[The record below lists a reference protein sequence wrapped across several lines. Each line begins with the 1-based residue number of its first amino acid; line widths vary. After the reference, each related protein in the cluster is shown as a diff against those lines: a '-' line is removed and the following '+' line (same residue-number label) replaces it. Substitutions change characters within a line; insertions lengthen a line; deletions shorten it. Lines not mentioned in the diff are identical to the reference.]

1 MIRKL
6 QTMGWLAALLCCTL
20 LWTAPA
26 MAEDYDLWIAGK
38 QVSSANCSNISAGNG
53 FPGVKVAPSGEC
65 KYDPNASEGP
75 TLTMKDVT
83 IDVTSMKNA
92 IHNKIDG
99 LTILL
104 SGTNLLKAKDEG
116 LYTDKVVSLEGDGSL
131 TIEAEKAVYIANA
144 TCFVENIAL
153 TASGKELGITGDGD
167 AALNLTNATVK
178 ATGAKAAISQLT
190 SFSPEGCAIKTPELG
205 SFSGGQIVDAK
216 GSVAKEVEI
225 VPARVYE
232 LLIADTQVTEFNY
245 KKLSGIKG
253 VKLTKEG
260 GILQYDP
267 TENTLT
273 MKDVTVTTDET
284 SAISNDIENLTIVV
298 SGTNELKSTQEA
310 GLLCGKSTKIEG
322 SGELTIVSTD
332 GEVGLYLDGG
342 VQLTVSDITLNV
354 TGHIAIGNER
364 PTSGISVT
372 LNNAKV
378 IAKGGED
385 GAAFVSVPTLTTNG
399 CDILIP
405 EGGKFED
412 GHVIDK
418 DKKVAKEVTIAS
430 LVTGVTVDS
439 KAELAMGATQQL
451 TIAVQPHNALNN
463 KYTCKSSNE
472 EVATVSETGLV
483 TPVSLGTTTITVT
496 TDEGGKTATCEV
508 TVAGVKS
515 VAITKSKTPLTV
527 GEKSTFEAT
536 VKVVGTVEKKVKWST
551 SNDKVA
557 QVNET
562 SGEVTGV
569 SAGTAKIVA
578 TSTADATKTAEVAVT
593 VETPASVEDSVF
605 DAVVVTPNPFNEQI
619 RILNRNLRGKYSLT
633 NIHGVAVTSGALEDA
648 ETHINT
654 TALPTGV
661 YLLHLTTENG
671 AEKTFTVVKNQL

>member
-1 MIRKL
+1 
-6 QTMGWLAALLCCTL
+6 
-20 LWTAPA
+20 

-38 QVSSANCSNISAGNG
+38 QVSSANCSNISEGNG

-83 IDVTSMKNA
+83 IDVTSLKDA
-92 IHNKIDG
+92 ILNKIDY
-99 LTILL
+99 LTIQL

-116 LYTDKVVSLEGDGSL
+116 LYSDKGIFLVGEGTL
-131 TIEAEKAVYIANA
+131 TIEAETAI
-144 TCFVENIAL
+144 FVNTSEKLWIENIAL
-153 TASGKELGITGDGD
+153 VASGTKIGITSNG
-167 AALNLTNATVK
+167 LLFLKNANVK
-178 ATGAKAAISQLT
+178 ATSGGAAINKLSGFET
-190 SFSPEGCAIKTPELG
+190 EGCAIKTPELG

-232 LLIADTQVTEFNY
+232 LLIAGTQVTEFNY

-253 VKLTKEG
+253 VTVAQEG
-260 GILQYDP
+260 GVFQYDP
-267 TENTLT
+267 TKNTLT
-273 MKDVTVTTDET
+273 MKDVTVTTDAS
-284 SAISNDIENLTIVV
+284 SAIENNSENLTIVV
-298 SGTNELKSTQEA
+298 SGTNELKSTQGA

-332 GEVGLYLDGG
+332 GEVGLYLNGG
-342 VQLTVSDITLNV
+342 AQLTVSDITLNV

-364 PTSGISVT
+364 PTSKMSVT

-378 IAKGGED
+378 IAKGV
-385 GAAFVSVPTLTTNG
+385 GAAFAHVPTLTTNG
-399 CDILIP
+399 CSILIP
-405 EGGKFED
+405 EGGKFKD
-412 GHVIDK
+412 GQVIDK
-418 DKKVAKEVTIAS
+418 DKKVSKEVTIAS

-439 KAELAMGATQQL
+439 KVELAMGGTQQL
-451 TIAVQPHNALNN
+451 SIEVQPHNALNK
-463 KYTCKSSNE
+463 KYTCKSDNDA
-472 EVATVSETGLV
+472 VATVDNNGLV
-483 TPVSLGTTTITVT
+483 TAKGVGTAKITVT

-508 TVAGVKS
+508 TVVGVKS

-536 VKVVGTVEKKVKWST
+536 VEVVGTVEKTVKWST

-578 TSTADATKTAEVAVT
+578 TSTADATKKTEVAVT
-593 VETPASVEDSVF
+593 VEAPAFVEDSIF

-654 TALPTGV
+654 TALPSGV

>member
-1 MIRKL
+1 
-6 QTMGWLAALLCCTL
+6 MGWLAALLCCTL

-38 QVSSANCSNISAGNG
+38 QVSSANCSNISEGNG

-83 IDVTSMKNA
+83 IDVTSLKNA
-92 IHNKIDG
+92 ILNKLDG
-99 LTILL
+99 LTIKL
-104 SGTNLLKAKDEG
+104 SGTNILKAKDEG

-190 SFSPEGCAIKTPELG
+190 SFSPEGCAIKTPEMG
-205 SFSGGQIVDAK
+205 RFSEGKIVDAK
-216 GSVAKEVEI
+216 DKVATEVEI
-225 VPARVYE
+225 KPAKLYG
-232 LLIADTQVTEFNY
+232 LYIAGTKLTEFNY
-245 KKLSGIKG
+245 AHLSKIKG
-253 VKLTKEG
+253 VRVAQEG
-260 GILQYDP
+260 GVFQYDP
-267 TENTLT
+267 TKNTLT
-273 MKDVTVTTDET
+273 MKDVTVTTDAS
-284 SAISNDIENLTIVV
+284 SAINNNVENLTIMV
-298 SGTNELKSTQEA
+298 SGENELKSTQGA

-322 SGELTIVSTD
+322 SGELTIGSTD

-354 TGHIAIGNER
+354 TGPIAIGNER
-364 PTSGISVT
+364 PTSEMSVT

-378 IAKGGED
+378 IAKGVGS
-385 GAAFVSVPTLTTNG
+385 AFAHVPTLTTNG
-399 CDILIP
+399 CTILIP

-412 GHVIDK
+412 GQVIDK
-418 DKKVAKEVTIAS
+418 DKKVSKEVTIAS
-430 LVTGVTVDS
+430 LVTGVTVDP
-439 KAELAMGATQQL
+439 KAELAMGATKQL
-451 TIAVQPHNALNN
+451 TIEVQPHNALNK

-515 VAITKSKTPLTV
+515 IAITKSKTPLTV

-536 VKVVGTVEKKVKWST
+536 VEVVGTVEKTVKWST
-551 SNDKVA
+551 SNDNVA

-578 TSTADATKTAEVAVT
+578 TSTADATKKTEVAVT
-593 VETPASVEDSVF
+593 VEAPASVEDSVF
-605 DAVVVTPNPFNEQI
+605 DSVVVTPNPFNEQI

-654 TALPTGV
+654 TALPSGV
-661 YLLHLTTENG
+661 YLLRLTTENG

>member
-20 LWTAPA
+20 LWATPA
-26 MAEDYDLWIAGK
+26 MAEDYDLWIAGMRLTSENCMK
-38 QVSSANCSNISAGNG
+38 ISSDNG
-53 FPGVKVAPSGEC
+53 FPGVTVAQGGEC

-92 IHNKIDG
+92 IRNKIDG

-116 LYTDKVVSLEGDGSL
+116 LYSDKGIFLVGEGTL
-131 TIEAEKAVYIANA
+131 TIEAETAV
-144 TCFVENIAL
+144 FVNTSERLWIENIAL
-153 TASGKELGITGDGD
+153 DASGTKIGITGNGVF
-167 AALNLTNATVK
+167 LFLKNANVK
-178 ATGAKAAISQLT
+178 ATGGGAAINKLSRFDT
-190 SFSPEGCAIKTPELG
+190 EGCAIKTPELG
-205 SFSGGQIVDAK
+205 RVSEGQIVDAK
-216 GSVAKEVEI
+216 GTVAKEVEI

-232 LLIADTQVTEFNY
+232 LLIAGTQVTEFNY

-253 VKLTKEG
+253 VKVTKEG

-284 SAISNDIENLTIVV
+284 SAISNNSENLTIVV
-298 SGTNELKSTQEA
+298 SGTNELKSTQQA
-310 GLLCGKSTKIEG
+310 GLSCNKSTKIEG
-322 SGELTIVSTD
+322 NGELTIESTN
-332 GEVGLYLDGG
+332 GEIGLYLDHG

-354 TGHIAIGNER
+354 TGHNAIGNER
-364 PTSGISVT
+364 PTSGLSVT

-378 IAKGGED
+378 IAKGVGS
-385 GAAFVSVPTLTTNG
+385 AFCYVPTLTTNG
-399 CDILIP
+399 CSILIP
-405 EGGKFED
+405 EGGKFNGSD
-412 GHVIDK
+412 VVDK
-418 DKKVAKEVTIAS
+418 EGNVAKEVTIAS
-430 LVTGVTVDS
+430 LVTGVTVDP
-439 KAELAMGATQQL
+439 KAELAMGATKQL

-472 EVATVSETGLV
+472 AVATVSETGLV

-496 TDEGGKTATCEV
+496 TDEDGKTATCEV

-536 VKVVGTVEKKVKWST
+536 VEVVGTVEKKVKWST

-557 QVNET
+557 QVNAT

-633 NIHGVAVTSGALEDA
+633 NIHGVAVASGTLEDA

-661 YLLHLTTENG
+661 YLLRLTSENG

>member
-20 LWTAPA
+20 LWAAPA
-26 MAEDYDLWIAGK
+26 MAEDYDLWIAGVRLTSENCMK
-38 QVSSANCSNISAGNG
+38 ISSDNG
-53 FPGVKVAPSGEC
+53 FPGVTVAQGGEC
-65 KYDPNASEGP
+65 KYDHGAQ

-92 IHNKIDG
+92 ILNKLDG
-99 LTILL
+99 LTIKL
-104 SGTNLLKAKDEG
+104 SGTNVLKAKDEG

-131 TIEAEKAVYIANA
+131 TIEAATAIYMSNT

-190 SFSPEGCAIKTPELG
+190 SFSPEGCAIKTPEMG
-205 SFSGGQIVDAK
+205 RFSEGKIVDAK
-216 GSVAKEVEI
+216 DKVATEVEI
-225 VPARVYE
+225 KPAKLYG
-232 LLIADTQVTEFNY
+232 LYIAGTQLTEFNY
-245 KKLSGIKG
+245 AHLSKIKG
-253 VKLTKEG
+253 VTVAQEG
-260 GILQYDP
+260 GVFQYDP
-267 TENTLT
+267 TKNTLT
-273 MKDVTVTTDET
+273 MKDVTVTTDAS
-284 SAISNDIENLTIVV
+284 SAINNNVENLTIIV
-298 SGTNELKSTQEA
+298 SGANELKSTQEA
-310 GLLCGKSTKIEG
+310 GLSCGKSTKIEG
-322 SGELTIVSTD
+322 SGELTIESTN
-332 GEVGLYLDGG
+332 GEIGLYLDHG

-354 TGHIAIGNER
+354 TGHIAIGNDR
-364 PTSGISVT
+364 PTPGMSVT

-385 GAAFVSVPTLTTNG
+385 GTALGNVQTLTTNG
-399 CDILIP
+399 CEILIP

-430 LVTGVTVDS
+430 LVTGVTVDP
-439 KAELAMGATQQL
+439 KVELAMGATKQL
-451 TIAVQPHNALNN
+451 TIEVQPHNALNK

-483 TPVSLGTTTITVT
+483 TPVLLGTTTITVT

-508 TVAGVKS
+508 IVAGVRS

-536 VKVVGTVEKKVKWST
+536 VDVVGTVEKTVKWST

-578 TSTADATKTAEVAVT
+578 TSTADATKKTEVAVT
-593 VETPASVEDSVF
+593 VEAPASVEDSVF

-633 NIHGVAVTSGALEDA
+633 NIHGVAVASGALEDA

-661 YLLHLTTENG
+661 YLLRLTSENG

>member
-38 QVSSANCSNISAGNG
+38 QVSSANCSNISEGNG

-83 IDVTSMKNA
+83 IDVTSLKNA
-92 IHNKIDG
+92 ILNKLDG
-99 LTILL
+99 LTIKL
-104 SGTNLLKAKDEG
+104 SGTNILKAKDEG

-190 SFSPEGCAIKTPELG
+190 SFSPEGCAIKTPEMG
-205 SFSGGQIVDAK
+205 RFSEGKIVDAK
-216 GSVAKEVEI
+216 DKVATEVEI
-225 VPARVYE
+225 KPAKLYG
-232 LLIADTQVTEFNY
+232 LYIAGTKLTEFNY
-245 KKLSGIKG
+245 AHLSKIKG
-253 VKLTKEG
+253 VRVAQEG
-260 GILQYDP
+260 GVFQYDP
-267 TENTLT
+267 TKNTLT
-273 MKDVTVTTDET
+273 MKDVTVTTDAS
-284 SAISNDIENLTIVV
+284 SAINNNVENLTIMV
-298 SGTNELKSTQEA
+298 SGENELKSTQGA

-322 SGELTIVSTD
+322 SGELTIGSTD

-354 TGHIAIGNER
+354 TGPIAIGNER
-364 PTSGISVT
+364 PTSEMSVT

-378 IAKGGED
+378 IAKGVGS
-385 GAAFVSVPTLTTNG
+385 AFAHVPTLTTNG
-399 CDILIP
+399 CTILIP

-412 GHVIDK
+412 GQVIDK
-418 DKKVAKEVTIAS
+418 DKKVSKEVTIAS
-430 LVTGVTVDS
+430 LVTGVTVDP
-439 KAELAMGATQQL
+439 KAELAMGATKQL
-451 TIAVQPHNALNN
+451 TIEVQPHNALNK

-515 VAITKSKTPLTV
+515 IAITKSKTPLTV

-536 VKVVGTVEKKVKWST
+536 VEVVGTVEKTVKWST
-551 SNDKVA
+551 SNDNVA

-578 TSTADATKTAEVAVT
+578 TSTADATKKTEVAVT
-593 VETPASVEDSVF
+593 VEAPASVEDSVF
-605 DAVVVTPNPFNEQI
+605 DSVVVTPNPFNEQI

-654 TALPTGV
+654 TALPSGV
-661 YLLHLTTENG
+661 YLLRLTTENG

>member
-20 LWTAPA
+20 LWAAPA
-26 MAEDYDLWIAGK
+26 MAEDYDLWIAGVRLTSENCMK
-38 QVSSANCSNISAGNG
+38 ISSDNG
-53 FPGVKVAPSGEC
+53 FPGVTVAQGGEC
-65 KYDPNASEGP
+65 KYDHGAQ

-92 IHNKIDG
+92 ILNKVDG
-99 LTILL
+99 LTIKL
-104 SGTNLLKAKDEG
+104 SGTNVLKAKDEG

-131 TIEAEKAVYIANA
+131 TIEAATAIYISNT

-190 SFSPEGCAIKTPELG
+190 SFSPEGCAIKTPEMG
-205 SFSGGQIVDAK
+205 RFSEGKIVDAK
-216 GSVAKEVEI
+216 DKVATEVEI
-225 VPARVYE
+225 KPAKLYG
-232 LLIADTQVTEFNY
+232 LYIAGTQLTEFNY
-245 KKLSGIKG
+245 AHLSKIKG
-253 VKLTKEG
+253 VTVAKEG
-260 GILQYDP
+260 GVFQYDP
-267 TENTLT
+267 TKNTLT
-273 MKDVTVTTDET
+273 MKDVTVTTDAS
-284 SAISNDIENLTIVV
+284 SAINNNVENLTIIV
-298 SGTNELKSTQEA
+298 SGANELKSTQGA
-310 GLLCGKSTKIEG
+310 GLSCGKSTKIEG
-322 SGELTIVSTD
+322 SGELTIESIN
-332 GEVGLYLDGG
+332 GEIGLYLDHG

-354 TGHIAIGNER
+354 TGHNAIGNER
-364 PTSGISVT
+364 PTSEMSVT

-378 IAKGGED
+378 IAKGIGN
-385 GAAFVSVPTLTTNG
+385 AFSYVPTLTTNG
-399 CDILIP
+399 CSILIP
-405 EGGKFED
+405 EGGKFNGSD
-412 GHVIDK
+412 VVDK
-418 DKKVAKEVTIAS
+418 EGNVAKEVAIAS
-430 LVTGVTVDS
+430 LVTGVTVDP
-439 KAELAMGATQQL
+439 KAELAMRATKQL
-451 TIAVQPHNALNN
+451 TIEVQPHNALNK

-483 TPVSLGTTTITVT
+483 TPVLLGTTTITVT

-536 VKVVGTVEKKVKWST
+536 VDVVGTVEKKVKWST

-578 TSTADATKTAEVAVT
+578 TSTADATKKTEVAVT
-593 VETPASVEDSVF
+593 VEAPASVEDSVF
-605 DAVVVTPNPFNEQI
+605 DSVVVTPNPFNEQI

-633 NIHGVAVTSGALEDA
+633 NIHGVAVASGTLEDA

-661 YLLHLTTENG
+661 YLLRLTSENG
-671 AEKTFTVVKNQL
+671 AKKTFTVVKNQL

>member
-6 QTMGWLAALLCCTL
+6 QTMGWLTALLCCTL
-20 LWTAPA
+20 LWAAPA
-26 MAEDYDLWIAGK
+26 MAEDYDLWIAGVQLTSENCMK
-38 QVSSANCSNISAGNG
+38 ISSDNG
-53 FPGVKVAPSGEC
+53 FPGVTVAQGGEC
-65 KYDPNASEGP
+65 KYDHGAQ

-92 IHNKIDG
+92 ILNKLDG
-99 LTILL
+99 LTIKL
-104 SGTNLLKAKDEG
+104 SGTNVLKAKDEG

-131 TIEAEKAVYIANA
+131 TIEAATAVYISNA

-190 SFSPEGCAIKTPELG
+190 SFSPEGCAIKTPEMG
-205 SFSGGQIVDAK
+205 RFSEGKIVDAK
-216 GSVAKEVEI
+216 DKVATEVEI
-225 VPARVYE
+225 KPAKLYG
-232 LLIADTQVTEFNY
+232 LYIAGTQLTEFNY
-245 KKLSGIKG
+245 AHLSKIKG
-253 VKLTKEG
+253 VTVAKEG
-260 GILQYDP
+260 GVFQYDP
-267 TENTLT
+267 TKNTLT
-273 MKDVTVTTDET
+273 MKDVTVTTDAS
-284 SAISNDIENLTIVV
+284 SAINNNVENLTIIV
-298 SGTNELKSTQEA
+298 SGANELKSTQGA
-310 GLLCGKSTKIEG
+310 GLSCGKSTKIEG
-322 SGELTIVSTD
+322 SGELTIESTN
-332 GEVGLYLDGG
+332 GEIGLYLDHG

-354 TGHIAIGNER
+354 TGHNAIGNER
-364 PTSGISVT
+364 PTSEMSVT

-378 IAKGGED
+378 IAKGIGN
-385 GAAFVSVPTLTTNG
+385 AFSYVPTLTTNG
-399 CDILIP
+399 CSILIP
-405 EGGKFED
+405 EGGKFNGSD
-412 GHVIDK
+412 VVDK
-418 DKKVAKEVTIAS
+418 EGNVAKEVTIAS
-430 LVTGVTVDS
+430 LVTGVTVDP
-439 KAELAMGATQQL
+439 KVELAMGATKQL
-451 TIAVQPHNALNN
+451 TIEVQPHNALNK

-536 VKVVGTVEKKVKWST
+536 VDVVGTVEKTVKWST
-551 SNDKVA
+551 SNDNVAKVDA
-557 QVNET
+557 T

-578 TSTADATKTAEVAVT
+578 TSTADATKKTEVAVT
-593 VETPASVEDSVF
+593 VEAPASVEDSVF
-605 DAVVVTPNPFNEQI
+605 DSVVVTPNPFNEQI

-633 NIHGVAVTSGALEDA
+633 NIHGVAVASGTLEDA

-661 YLLHLTTENG
+661 YLLRLTSENG
-671 AEKTFTVVKNQL
+671 AKKTFTVVKNQL

>member
-1 MIRKL
+1 M
-6 QTMGWLAALLCCTL
+6 T
-20 LWTAPA
+20 
-26 MAEDYDLWIAGK
+26 
-38 QVSSANCSNISAGNG
+38 
-53 FPGVKVAPSGEC
+53 VA
-65 KYDPNASEGP
+65 
-75 TLTMKDVT
+75 
-83 IDVTSMKNA
+83 
-92 IHNKIDG
+92 
-99 LTILL
+99 
-104 SGTNLLKAKDEG
+104 
-116 LYTDKVVSLEGDGSL
+116 
-131 TIEAEKAVYIANA
+131 
-144 TCFVENIAL
+144 
-153 TASGKELGITGDGD
+153 
-167 AALNLTNATVK
+167 
-178 ATGAKAAISQLT
+178 Q
-190 SFSPEGCAIKTPELG
+190 
-205 SFSGGQIVDAK
+205 
-216 GSVAKEVEI
+216 
-225 VPARVYE
+225 
-232 LLIADTQVTEFNY
+232 
-245 KKLSGIKG
+245 
-253 VKLTKEG
+253 EG
-260 GILQYDP
+260 GVFQYDP
-267 TENTLT
+267 TKNTLT
-273 MKDVTVTTDET
+273 MKDVTVTTDAS
-284 SAISNDIENLTIVV
+284 SAINNNVENLTIIV
-298 SGTNELKSTQEA
+298 SGANELKSTQGA
-310 GLLCGKSTKIEG
+310 GLLCGKTTKIEG
-322 SGELTIVSTD
+322 SGELTIGSTD

-385 GAAFVSVPTLTTNG
+385 GTAFGNVQTLTTNG
-399 CDILIP
+399 CEILIP

-412 GHVIDK
+412 GQVIDK
-418 DKKVAKEVTIAS
+418 DKKVSKEVTIAS
-430 LVTGVTVDS
+430 LVTGVTVDP
-439 KAELAMGATQQL
+439 KAELAMGATKQL
-451 TIAVQPHNALNN
+451 TIEVQPHNALNK

-536 VKVVGTVEKKVKWST
+536 VEVVGTVEKKVKWST

-578 TSTADATKTAEVAVT
+578 TSTADATKKTEAAVT

-605 DAVVVTPNPFNEQI
+605 NAVVVTPNPFNEQI

-654 TALPTGV
+654 TALPSGV

>member
-6 QTMGWLAALLCCTL
+6 QTMGWLTALLCCTL
-20 LWTAPA
+20 LWAAPA
-26 MAEDYDLWIAGK
+26 MAEDYDLRIAGK
-38 QVSSANCSNISAGNG
+38 QVSSANCSNISEGNG
-53 FPGVKVAPSGEC
+53 FPGVTVAQGGEC
-65 KYDPNASEGP
+65 KYDHGAQ

-92 IHNKIDG
+92 ILNKLDG
-99 LTILL
+99 LIIKL
-104 SGTNLLKAKDEG
+104 SGTNVLKAKDEG

-131 TIEAEKAVYIANA
+131 TIEAEKAIYIAN
-144 TCFVENIAL
+144 TVLYIENITL

-178 ATGAKAAISQLT
+178 ATGAKAAITQLT
-190 SFSPEGCAIKTPELG
+190 SFSPEGCAIKTPEMG
-205 SFSGGQIVDAK
+205 RFSEGKIVDAK
-216 GSVAKEVEI
+216 DKVATEVEI
-225 VPARVYE
+225 KPAKLYG
-232 LLIADTQVTEFNY
+232 LYIAGTQLTEFNY
-245 KKLSGIKG
+245 AHLSKIKG
-253 VKLTKEG
+253 VTVAKEG
-260 GILQYDP
+260 GVFQYDP
-267 TENTLT
+267 TKNTLT
-273 MKDVTVTTDET
+273 MKDVTVTTDAS
-284 SAISNDIENLTIVV
+284 SAINNVENLTIIV
-298 SGTNELKSTQEA
+298 SGANELKSAQEA
-310 GLLCGKSTKIEG
+310 GLSCNKSTKIEG
-322 SGELTIVSTD
+322 SGELTIESTN

-364 PTSGISVT
+364 PTSEMSVT

-385 GAAFVSVPTLTTNG
+385 GTALGNVQTLTTNG
-399 CDILIP
+399 CTSLIP
-405 EGGKFED
+405 EGGKFNGSD
-412 GHVIDK
+412 VVDK
-418 DKKVAKEVTIAS
+418 EGNVAKEVTIAS
-430 LVTGVTVDS
+430 LVTGVTVDP
-439 KAELAMGATQQL
+439 KAELAMGATKQL
-451 TIAVQPHNALNN
+451 TIEVQPHNALNK
-463 KYTCKSSNE
+463 KYTCKSDNDA
-472 EVATVSETGLV
+472 VATVDNNGLV
-483 TPVSLGTTTITVT
+483 TAKGVGIAKITVT
-496 TDEGGKTATCEV
+496 TEEGGKTATCEV

-515 VAITKSKTPLTV
+515 IAITKSKTPLTV

-536 VKVVGTVEKKVKWST
+536 VEVVGTVEKKVKWST

-557 QVNET
+557 QVNAT

-578 TSTADATKTAEVAVT
+578 TSTADATKKTEVAVT
-593 VETPASVEDSVF
+593 VEAPASVEDSVF

-633 NIHGVAVTSGALEDA
+633 NIHGVAVASGALEDA

-661 YLLHLTTENG
+661 YLLRLTSENG

>member
-20 LWTAPA
+20 LWAAPA
-26 MAEDYDLWIAGK
+26 MAEDYDLWIAG
-38 QVSSANCSNISAGNG
+38 VRVTSDNCTNISEGNG

-83 IDVTSMKNA
+83 IDVTSLKNA
-92 IHNKIDG
+92 ILNKIDG
-99 LTILL
+99 LTIQL

-131 TIEAEKAVYIANA
+131 TIEAATAVYISNA

-190 SFSPEGCAIKTPELG
+190 SFSPEGCAIKTPEMG
-205 SFSGGQIVDAK
+205 RFSEGKIVDAK
-216 GSVAKEVEI
+216 DKVATEVEI
-225 VPARVYE
+225 KPAQIYG
-232 LLIADTQVTEFNY
+232 LAIAGTKLTEFNY
-245 KKLSGIKG
+245 AHLSKIKG
-253 VKLTKEG
+253 VTVAKEG
-260 GILQYDP
+260 GVFQYDP
-267 TENTLT
+267 TKNTLT
-273 MKDVTVTTDET
+273 MKDVTVTTDAS
-284 SAISNDIENLTIVV
+284 SAINNVENLTIIV
-298 SGTNELKSTQEA
+298 SGANELKSAQEA
-310 GLLCGKSTKIEG
+310 GLSCNKSTKIEG
-322 SGELTIVSTD
+322 SGELTIESTN

-364 PTSGISVT
+364 PTSEMSVT

-378 IAKGGED
+378 IAKGVGS
-385 GAAFVSVPTLTTNG
+385 AFAHVPTLTTNG
-399 CDILIP
+399 CTILIP
-405 EGGKFED
+405 EGGKFNGSD
-412 GHVIDK
+412 VVDK
-418 DKKVAKEVTIAS
+418 EGNVAKEVTIAS
-430 LVTGVTVDS
+430 LVTGVTVDP
-439 KAELAMGATQQL
+439 KAELAMGATKQL
-451 TIAVQPHNALNN
+451 TIEVQPHNALNK
-463 KYTCKSSNE
+463 KYTCKSDNDA
-472 EVATVSETGLV
+472 VATVDNNGLV
-483 TPVSLGTTTITVT
+483 TAKGVGIAKITVT
-496 TDEGGKTATCEV
+496 TEEGGKTATCEV

-515 VAITKSKTPLTV
+515 IAITKSKTPLTV

-536 VKVVGTVEKKVKWST
+536 VEVVGTVEKKVKWST

-557 QVNET
+557 QVNAT

-578 TSTADATKTAEVAVT
+578 TSTADATKKTEVAVT
-593 VETPASVEDSVF
+593 VEAPASVEDSVF

-633 NIHGVAVTSGALEDA
+633 NIHGVAVASGALEDA

-661 YLLHLTTENG
+661 YLLRLTSENG

>member
-20 LWTAPA
+20 LWAAPA

-38 QVSSANCSNISAGNG
+38 QVSSANCSNISEGNG
-53 FPGVKVAPSGEC
+53 FPGVTVAQGGEC
-65 KYDPNASEGP
+65 KYDHGAQ

-92 IHNKIDG
+92 ILNKLDG
-99 LTILL
+99 LTIKL
-104 SGTNLLKAKDEG
+104 SGTNVLKAKDEG
-116 LYTDKVVSLEGDGSL
+116 LYTDKAVSLEGDGSL
-131 TIEAEKAVYIANA
+131 TIEAATAVYISNA

-190 SFSPEGCAIKTPELG
+190 SFSPEGCAIKTPEMG
-205 SFSGGQIVDAK
+205 RFSEGKIVDAK
-216 GSVAKEVEI
+216 DKVATEVEI
-225 VPARVYE
+225 KPAKLYG
-232 LLIADTQVTEFNY
+232 LYIAGTQLTEFNY
-245 KKLSGIKG
+245 AHLSKIKG
-253 VKLTKEG
+253 VTVAQEG

-267 TENTLT
+267 TANTLT
-273 MKDVTVTTDET
+273 MKDVTVATDAS
-284 SAISNDIENLTIVV
+284 SAINNNVENLTIIV
-298 SGTNELKSTQEA
+298 SGANELKSTQGA
-310 GLLCGKSTKIEG
+310 GLSCGKSTKIEG

-354 TGHIAIGNER
+354 TGHIAIGNDR
-364 PTSGISVT
+364 PTPRMSVT

-378 IAKGGED
+378 IAKGVGS
-385 GAAFVSVPTLTTNG
+385 AFAYVPTLTTNG
-399 CDILIP
+399 CEILIP
-405 EGGKFED
+405 EGGKFNGSD
-412 GHVIDK
+412 VVDK
-418 DKKVAKEVTIAS
+418 EGNVAKEVTIAS
-430 LVTGVTVDS
+430 LVTGVTVDP
-439 KAELAMGATQQL
+439 KAELAMGATKQL
-451 TIAVQPHNALNN
+451 TIEVQPHNALNK

-536 VKVVGTVEKKVKWST
+536 VDVVGTVEKTVKWST

-593 VETPASVEDSVF
+593 VEAPASVEDSVF

>member
-26 MAEDYDLWIAGK
+26 MAEDYDLWIAG
-38 QVSSANCSNISAGNG
+38 VRLSSENCMKISSDNG
-53 FPGVKVAPSGEC
+53 FPGVSVAQGGEC
-65 KYDPNASEGP
+65 KYDHGAQ

-92 IHNKIDG
+92 ILNKLDG
-99 LTILL
+99 LTIKL
-104 SGTNLLKAKDEG
+104 SGTDVLKAKDEG

-131 TIEAEKAVYIANA
+131 TIEAEKAIYIAN
-144 TCFVENIAL
+144 TTLYIENRAL
-153 TASGKELGITGDGD
+153 IASGKELGITGDGD

-190 SFSPEGCAIKTPELG
+190 SFSPEGCAIKTPEMG
-205 SFSGGQIVDAK
+205 RFSEGKIVDAK
-216 GSVAKEVEI
+216 DKVATEVEI

-232 LLIADTQVTEFNY
+232 LLIAGTQVTEFNY

-267 TENTLT
+267 TKNTLT

-284 SAISNDIENLTIVV
+284 SAISNDIENLTIIV
-298 SGTNELKSTQEA
+298 SGANELKSTQGA

-322 SGELTIVSTD
+322 SGELTIGSTD
-332 GEVGLYLDGG
+332 GEVGLYLNDG

-354 TGHIAIGNER
+354 TGPIAIGNER
-364 PTSGISVT
+364 PTSKMSVT

-378 IAKGGED
+378 IAKGVGS
-385 GAAFVSVPTLTTNG
+385 AFAHVPTLTTNG
-399 CDILIP
+399 CEILIP

-412 GHVIDK
+412 GQVIDK
-418 DKKVAKEVTIAS
+418 DKKVSKEVTIAS
-430 LVTGVTVDS
+430 LVTGVTVDP
-439 KAELAMGATQQL
+439 KAELAMGATKQL
-451 TIAVQPHNALNN
+451 TIEVQPHNALNK

-536 VKVVGTVEKKVKWST
+536 VDVVGTVEKTVKWST

-593 VETPASVEDSVF
+593 VEAPASVEDSVF

-633 NIHGVAVTSGALEDA
+633 NIHGVAVASGTLEDA

-654 TALPTGV
+654 TALPSGV

>member
-6 QTMGWLAALLCCTL
+6 QTMGWFAALLCCTL
-20 LWTAPA
+20 LWAAPA

-38 QVSSANCSNISAGNG
+38 QVSSANCSNISEGNG
-53 FPGVKVAPSGEC
+53 FPGVTLAQGGEC
-65 KYDPNASEGP
+65 KYDHGAQ

-92 IHNKIDG
+92 ILNKLDG
-99 LTILL
+99 LTIKL
-104 SGTNLLKAKDEG
+104 SGTNVLKAKDEG

-131 TIEAEKAVYIANA
+131 TIEAATAVYISNA

-190 SFSPEGCAIKTPELG
+190 SFSPEGCAIKTPEMG
-205 SFSGGQIVDAK
+205 RFSEGKIVDAK
-216 GSVAKEVEI
+216 DKVATEVEI
-225 VPARVYE
+225 KPAKLYG
-232 LLIADTQVTEFNY
+232 LYIAGTQLTEFNY
-245 KKLSGIKG
+245 AHLSKIKG
-253 VKLTKEG
+253 VTVAQEG
-260 GILQYDP
+260 GVFQYDP
-267 TENTLT
+267 TKNTLT
-273 MKDVTVTTDET
+273 MKDVTVTTDAS
-284 SAISNDIENLTIVV
+284 SAINNNVENLTIIV
-298 SGTNELKSTQEA
+298 SGANELKSTQGA

-322 SGELTIVSTD
+322 SGELTIGSTD
-332 GEVGLYLDGG
+332 GEVGLYLNGD

-364 PTSGISVT
+364 PTSGMSVT

-378 IAKGGED
+378 IAKGVGS
-385 GAAFVSVPTLTTNG
+385 AFAHVPTLTTNG
-399 CDILIP
+399 CTILIP

-418 DKKVAKEVTIAS
+418 DRKVAKEVTIAS
-430 LVTGVTVDS
+430 LVTGVTVDP
-439 KAELAMGATQQL
+439 KAELAMGATKQL
-451 TIAVQPHNALNN
+451 TIEVQPHNALNK

-483 TPVSLGTTTITVT
+483 TPVLLGTTTITVT

-536 VKVVGTVEKKVKWST
+536 VEVVGTVEKTVKWST

-578 TSTADATKTAEVAVT
+578 TSTADATKKTEVAVT